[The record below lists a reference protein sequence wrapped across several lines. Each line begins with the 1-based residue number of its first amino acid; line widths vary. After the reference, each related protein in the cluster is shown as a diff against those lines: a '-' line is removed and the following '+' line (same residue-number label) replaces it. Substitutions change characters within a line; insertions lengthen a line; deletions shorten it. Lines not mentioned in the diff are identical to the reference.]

1 MGWGSLTLNQQMRLE
16 AQNPLNAGSLSLQ
29 SGEERSDEEV

>member
-16 AQNPLNAGSLSLQ
+16 AQNLLTLEASPFRAG
-29 SGEERSDEEV
+29 RKVR